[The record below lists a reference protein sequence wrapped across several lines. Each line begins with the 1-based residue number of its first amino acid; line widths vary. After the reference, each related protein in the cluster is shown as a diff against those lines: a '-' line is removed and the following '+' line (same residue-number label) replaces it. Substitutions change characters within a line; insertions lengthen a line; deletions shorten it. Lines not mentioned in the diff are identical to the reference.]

1 MSIASIVSLVV
12 NIIFVLMLALGFLF
26 GFKRGVKRS
35 GLRIGLFLV
44 FVIIGAV
51 VSPYITEAI
60 LGIKFTWPNGMRD
73 TILRYL
79 ESLFRQNPDIS
90 NMLTFNASLS
100 STLRQTIIIVCN
112 FATFI
117 AVALIM
123 AFCLLSLRNMLFV
136 TKKEKKQL
144 KKSKRIQ
151 QTPMTSLQNQ
161 KRNIGFVEV

>member
-35 GLRIGLFLV
+35 ALRIGLFLV

-79 ESLFRQNPDIS
+79 ESLVRQNPNIS
-90 NMLTFNASLS
+90 NMLTYNASLS
-100 STLRQTIIIVCN
+100 STLRQTIIIICN

-123 AFCLLSLRNMLFV
+123 AFLSWILFIILAKYV
-136 TKKEKKQL
+136 IRDKKQYSQ
-144 KKSKRIQ
+144 KYQSKGD
-151 QTPMTSLQNQ
+151 TKNNT
-161 KRNIGFVEV
+161 

>member
-35 GLRIGLFLV
+35 ALRIGLFLV

-79 ESLFRQNPDIS
+79 ESLVRQNPNIS
-90 NMLTFNASLS
+90 NMLTYNASLS

-112 FATFI
+112 FKVAIRCNWFVICINDNFI
-117 AVALIM
+117 I
-123 AFCLLSLRNMLFV
+123 
-136 TKKEKKQL
+136 
-144 KKSKRIQ
+144 
-151 QTPMTSLQNQ
+151 
-161 KRNIGFVEV
+161 